1 MSTLSIQTKNTT
13 PTHRFF
19 LDETGD
25 HGLTFIDE
33 QFPIFLLQG
42 VLFSEV
48 EYQRICE
55 AIRALKQEFFGAEGV
70 ILHSRDIRKCEGAFQ
85 VLFDLELKQ
94 RFYSALNKILAEVEY
109 TIIAVAIDKKRHIQK
124 YGKTAQNPYTICLSF
139 MMERLIFTLDSVPG
153 DATVAIDIEKRGR
166 KEDAELLAHY
176 NSIIDRGTY
185 HVESA
190 RFKSRI
196 ADFMMQSKRENEI
209 GLQIADLC
217 AYPVA
222 RHVLNAEEP
231 YIPFEIIKSKLR
243 HNGSGEVEGYGLKV
257 FP

>member
-1 MSTLSIQTKNTT
+1 MPEKPIAS
-13 PTHRFF
+13 HRFF

-33 QFPIFLLQG
+33 KFPIFLLQG
-42 VLFSEV
+42 VLFSSV
-48 EYQRICE
+48 EYAKVCS
-55 AIRALKQEFFGAEGV
+55 AIKTLKSEFFKSASV

-85 VLFDLELKQ
+85 VLFNLELKQ
-94 RFYSALNKILAEVEY
+94 RFYESLNKILTDSEY

-139 MMERLIFTLDSVPG
+139 MMERLIFTLDNISSS
-153 DATVAIDIEKRGR
+153 ATVAIDIEKRGR
-166 KEDAELLAHY
+166 REDADLLAHY

-185 HVESA
+185 HVDST

-231 YIPFEIIKSKLR
+231 YIPFEVIKAKLR
-243 HNGSGEVEGYGLKV
+243 HNSSGEIDGYGLKV

>member
-1 MSTLSIQTKNTT
+1 MPDKH
-13 PTHRFF
+13 PATHHFF

-42 VLFSEV
+42 VLFSSEQYSNV
-48 EYQRICE
+48 CS
-55 AIRALKQEFFGAEGV
+55 AIRTLKTEFFGSEGV

-85 VLFDLELKQ
+85 VLFNLELKQ
-94 RFYSALNKILAEVEY
+94 RFYESLNKILSDFEY
-109 TIIAVAIDKKRHIQK
+109 TIIAVGIDKKRHIQK
-124 YGKTAQNPYTICLSF
+124 YGKAAQNPYTICLSF
-139 MMERLIFTLDSVPG
+139 MMERLIFTLDSISPT
-153 DATVAIDIEKRGR
+153 ATVAIDIEKRGR
-166 KEDAELLAHY
+166 KEDSELLAHY
-176 NSIIDRGTY
+176 NSITDRGTY
-185 HVESA
+185 HVDSG

-196 ADFMMQSKRENEI
+196 VDFMMQSKRENEI

-217 AYPVA
+217 AYPIA

-231 YIPFEIIKSKLR
+231 YIPFEIIRTKLR
-243 HNGSGEVEGYGLKV
+243 QNSNGEVDGYGLKV

>member
-1 MSTLSIQTKNTT
+1 MQEKRLA
-13 PTHRFF
+13 THRFF

-42 VLFSEV
+42 ILFSEV
-48 EYQRICE
+48 EYVRVCE
-55 AIRALKQEFFGAEGV
+55 IVKAMKQEFFGSDGV

-94 RFYSALNKILAEVEY
+94 KFYTTLNKILKEAEY
-109 TIIAVAIDKKRHIQK
+109 TIIAVAIDKKRHIEK
-124 YGKTAQNPYTICLSF
+124 YGKSAQNPYTICLSF
-139 MMERLIFTLDSVPG
+139 MMERLIFTLDAFSG
-153 DATVAIDIEKRGR
+153 NATVAIDIEKRGKR
-166 KEDAELLAHY
+166 EDGELLAHY
-176 NSIIDRGTY
+176 NSIVDRGTY
-185 HVESA
+185 HVDST

-196 ADFMMQSKRENEI
+196 TDFMMQSKRENEI

-222 RHVLNAEEP
+222 RHVLNKEEP
-231 YIPFEIIKSKLR
+231 YIPFEIIRTKLR
-243 HNGSGEVEGYGLKV
+243 HNSNGKIDGYGLKV

>member
-1 MSTLSIQTKNTT
+1 MSEKHLA
-13 PTHRFF
+13 THHFF

-25 HGLTFIDE
+25 HGLTYIDE

-42 VLFSEV
+42 VLFSSKV
-48 EYQRICE
+48 YSNICSE
-55 AIRALKQEFFGAEGV
+55 IKILKTEFFGSEGV

-94 RFYSALNKILAEVEY
+94 RFYESLNKILSGYEY

-139 MMERLIFTLDSVPG
+139 MMERLIFSLDSISSS
-153 DATVAIDIEKRGR
+153 ATVTIDIEKRGR
-166 KEDAELLAHY
+166 KEDADLLAHY

-185 HVESA
+185 HVESV

-196 ADFMMQSKRENEI
+196 SDFMMQSKRENEI

-231 YIPFEIIKSKLR
+231 YIPFEIIRAKLR
-243 HNGSGEVEGYGLKV
+243 HSASGEIEGYGLKV